1 MKSPPI
7 PPAKPCPDT
16 QFLKAF
22 SHAFGSGA
30 LIDSKSGQ
38 GGSLLDSL
46 LRHLLHRIAAV
57 YARMIWKRAASQGQL
72 DPTVRLGYGFQIN
85 NDGPPENVTIGAN
98 SIVRGI
104 LHASRGGKIHIG
116 EGVYIGDNTIIYS
129 TNCIEIGTGAM
140 IAHDV
145 NIYDN
150 DTHHKDWTLRK
161 TELDCMIKKVK
172 PSVPRITSA
181 PVSVGDYC
189 WIAAGAFIFKGCT
202 IGEHS
207 IVGAG
212 SVVTKDV
219 PADAVAY
226 SHGALST
233 RTLS

>member
-1 MKSPPI
+1 MKPPKT

-30 LIDSKSGQ
+30 LIESKNADRGTW
-38 GGSLLDSL
+38 LDAL
-46 LRHLLHRIAAV
+46 CRRLLHRVSAI
-57 YARMIWKRAASQGQL
+57 YAGMIWRRAASQCRL
-72 DPTVRLGYGFQIN
+72 DPSVRLGYGFQIN
-85 NDGPPENVTIGAN
+85 NDGPAENVTIGAN

-129 TNCIEIGTGAM
+129 TNSIQIGTGVM

-181 PVSVGDYC
+181 PVSIGDYC

-202 IGEHS
+202 IGDHG

-219 PADAVAY
+219 PADSVVY
-226 SHGALST
+226 SHSALSV
-233 RTLS
+233 RPL

>member
-1 MKSPPI
+1 MKPPPK
-7 PPAKPCPDT
+7 PPASPCRDT
-16 QFLKAF
+16 QLLKAF

-30 LIDSKSGQ
+30 LIEAKDAEA
-38 GGSLLDSL
+38 GGWLDSL
-46 LRHLLHRIAAV
+46 LRHLLHKV
-57 YARMIWKRAASQGQL
+57 SSVFGRMIWKRAASQCQL

-129 TNCIEIGTGAM
+129 VNHIEIGTGVM

-145 NIYDN
+145 NLYDN
-150 DTHHKDWTLRK
+150 DTHHKDWTLRQ
-161 TELDCMIKKVK
+161 TELDCMIRKVK
-172 PSVPRITSA
+172 APVPRISSA
-181 PVSVGDYC
+181 PISIGDYC

-202 IGEHS
+202 IGDHS

-219 PADAVAY
+219 PADSVAY
-226 SHGALST
+226 SHAPLSV
-233 RTLS
+233 RTL

>member
-1 MKSPPI
+1 MKPPSR
-7 PPAKPCPDT
+7 PCPDT
-16 QFLKAF
+16 SFLKAF

-30 LIDSKSGQ
+30 LIEGKDAK
-38 GGSLLDSL
+38 GGNWLDSL
-46 LRHLLHRIAAV
+46 LRLLLHRVSSV
-57 YARMIWKRAASQGQL
+57 YGRMIWRRAASQCRL
-72 DPTVRLGYGFQIN
+72 DPTARLGYGFQIN
-85 NDGPPENVTIGAN
+85 NDGPAENITIGAH

-104 LHASRGGKIHIG
+104 LHASRGGHIHIG

-129 TNCIEIGTGAM
+129 VNRIEIGTGVM

-161 TELDCMIKKVK
+161 IELDSMIKKVK
-172 PSVPRITSA
+172 APVPRITSA
-181 PVSVGDYC
+181 PVSIGDYS

-202 IGEHS
+202 VGEHS

-219 PADAVAY
+219 PADSVVY
-226 SHGALST
+226 SHGALAV
-233 RTLS
+233 RNL